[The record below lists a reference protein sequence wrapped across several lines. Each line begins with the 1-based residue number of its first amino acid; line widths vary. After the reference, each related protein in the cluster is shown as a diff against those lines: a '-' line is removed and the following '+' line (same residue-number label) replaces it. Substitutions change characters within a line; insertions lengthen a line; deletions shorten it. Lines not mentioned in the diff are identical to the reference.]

1 METYIQRRAVQLGCE
16 LNQRRR
22 DLGISQAEVSR
33 RSGVSRT
40 MINMIE
46 NGRTTNPTIGTL
58 NKIAKALNAELALV
72 IDLTEGNK

>member
-1 METYIQRRAVQLGCE
+1 MEAYIQRRAIQLGYE
-16 LNQRRR
+16 LYQRRKE
-22 DLGISQAEVSR
+22 LGISQVEVSR

-58 NKIAKALNAELALV
+58 LRIADALNAELALV
-72 IDLTEGNK
+72 IDLTEGSK